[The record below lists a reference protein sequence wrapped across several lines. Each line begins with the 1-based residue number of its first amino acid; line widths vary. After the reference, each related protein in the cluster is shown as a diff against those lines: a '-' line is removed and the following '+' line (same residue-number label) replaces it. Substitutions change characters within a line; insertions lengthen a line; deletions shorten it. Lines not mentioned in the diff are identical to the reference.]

1 MLRRFLFILLWV
13 IAAASA
19 ANVQQQTILV
29 LGDSLSAGYGIDQT
43 LGWVSLLERRLQAQS
58 LPYRVAN
65 ASISGDTTSGGR
77 ARIARALDTHHPAIV
92 IVELGGND
100 GLRGLPLVEMQK
112 NLGAIIAQ
120 CQQRKVDVVLVG
132 MRLPPNYGPVYT
144 EKFQRMYAELAQRY
158 HVPLVPFL
166 LEGVAGYR
174 ELMQQDGVHARVE
187 GQPRMLENVWRIL
200 APMLQ

>member
-1 MLRRFLFILLWV
+1 MRRFLFILLWV

-144 EKFQRMYAELAQRY
+144 DKFQRMYAELAQRY
-158 HVPLVPFL
+158 RVPLVPFL
-166 LEGVAGYR
+166 LEGVAGHR